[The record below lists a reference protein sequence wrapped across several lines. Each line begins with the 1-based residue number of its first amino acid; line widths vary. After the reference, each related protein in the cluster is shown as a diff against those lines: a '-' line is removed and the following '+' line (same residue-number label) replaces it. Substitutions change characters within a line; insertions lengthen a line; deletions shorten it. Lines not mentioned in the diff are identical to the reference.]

1 MIEVLIAISLIVVGV
16 AALSGSIVSGS
27 RLSTNRKETGIASEA
42 IRRTLEQIQGE
53 AFSDVFARY
62 NTDPGD
68 DPGGAGTAPGAN
80 FAVRGLNPQ
89 PGDADGF
96 VGRITFPQVDQGSVA
111 MLREDVVDANWGM
124 PRDLNADGLAPDA
137 DDHSGDYVLLPIR
150 ITLDWRGTAGDRT
163 VVFETLM
170 TPR

>member
-1 MIEVLIAISLIVVGV
+1 MIEVLISISLIVVGV

-27 RLSTNRKETGIASEA
+27 KLSTTRKESGIAHEA
-42 IRRTLEQIQGE
+42 IRQALEQIQGE
-53 AFSDVFARY
+53 AFSDVFVRY
-62 NTDPGD
+62 NTDAGD
-68 DPGGAGTAPGAN
+68 DPGGAGSAPGPN

-96 VGRITFPQVDQGSVA
+96 VGRITFPEITQGGVS

-124 PRDLNADGLAPDA
+124 PRDLNADGAAPDA
-137 DDHSGDYVLLPIR
+137 SDHSGDYVLLPIR
-150 ITLDWRGTAGDRT
+150 ITLDWRGSAGDRT